1 MRGVLAA
8 VIRSIKRVETVI
20 LVAMTAAMIG
30 IIAVQVFLRFV
41 FNSPFSWAE
50 EAATML
56 LIYISFIAAD
66 VVYKEKGHLA
76 VDYFVGLLPAAWR
89 RLIAIFSYLLITA
102 FLAVFLPRSIELV
115 RMQAGHITSAALV
128 VAKSWWTVPVPIAF
142 ASMLLSSVHFLLE
155 EIAQKAPLRGAE
167 GPAGA
172 SGA

>member
-1 MRGVLAA
+1 MKRVLGA
-8 VIRSIKRVETVI
+8 VIESIKRVETVI
-20 LVAMTAAMIG
+20 LVVMTAAMIG

-56 LIYISFIAAD
+56 LIYISFFAAD

-76 VDYFVGLLPAAWR
+76 VDYFGGLLPAPR
-89 RLIAIFSYLLITA
+89 RRGRAIFPYLLITA

-128 VAKSWWTVPVPIAF
+128 VAKSWWTMPVPVVF
-142 ASMLLSSVHFLLE
+142 ASMLLSSLYFLVQ
-155 EIAQKAPLRGAE
+155 EIAPQAPKAQEDPGS
-167 GPAGA
+167 AGV
-172 SGA
+172 